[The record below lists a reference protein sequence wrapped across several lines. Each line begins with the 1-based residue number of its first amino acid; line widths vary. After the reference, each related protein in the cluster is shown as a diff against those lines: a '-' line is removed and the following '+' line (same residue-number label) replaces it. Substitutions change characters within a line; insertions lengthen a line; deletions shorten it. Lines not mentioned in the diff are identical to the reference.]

1 MQCEICGAQVS
12 GKPHHILIDR
22 AEMDVCDRCKGF
34 GKEAEKRTPV
44 TSVRRGTPTTNATNN
59 MSTVPVRRV
68 RRDLFDKMKDQL
80 IEDYAEK
87 IKNARESK
95 HMTEEELAI
104 KILEKVTILRKVERG
119 ELVPEESLIKKLERA
134 LDIKLTE
141 GVAEP
146 ESQNRRGESRA
157 LTLGDLIKVKK
168 NK

>member
-1 MQCEICGAQVS
+1 MQCEICGAQIS
-12 GKPHHILIDR
+12 GKPHHIIIDR

-34 GKEAEKRTPV
+34 GKEVERRGPV
-44 TSVRRGTPTTNATNN
+44 TTMRRGVPATTD
-59 MSTVPVRRV
+59 MGMIPVRRA

-80 IEDYAEK
+80 VEEYATV
-87 IKNARESK
+87 IKNARERK
-95 HMTEEELAI
+95 HLTDEELAA
-104 KILEKVTILRKVERG
+104 KILEKVNIIRKVERS
-119 ELVPEESLIKKLERA
+119 ELVPDEALIKKLEKA

-146 ESQNRRGESRA
+146 ESGGRRGESKA

>member
-12 GKPHHILIDR
+12 GKPHHIIIDR

-44 TSVRRGTPTTNATNN
+44 TSIRRGTPATND

-80 IEDYAEK
+80 IEDYADK

-95 HMTEEELAI
+95 HMTQEELAA
-104 KILEKVTILRKVERG
+104 KILEKVNILRKVERG
-119 ELVPEESLIKKLERA
+119 ELVPEEDLIKKLERA
-134 LDIKLTE
+134 LDVKLTE

-146 ESQNRRGESRA
+146 ESQGRKGESRV